1 MSARR
6 ATIMAAV
13 AACLGFLAPAAEA
26 ATTVL
31 KLGNVQPAGMVVQQG
46 LQRFADLV
54 KERTGGAV
62 EVQIFPASQLG
73 SEQEILEGV
82 KLGTV
87 HMFEGSTGA
96 VGRFLPQLEA
106 FAHPYVWRD
115 TDHMLKVVRGE
126 IGQELTQKL
135 LQQHGM
141 RILDMGWLFGHRQ
154 LTTRGK
160 PVRTPDDMRGLK
172 IRVQPTAIYLE
183 TIKAMGGSPTPV
195 DFNELYTSLQ
205 TGVVDGQE
213 NPPSVILAAKFF
225 EVQKY
230 LNLTG
235 HITQQQT
242 VLIGED
248 AFQALTPD
256 QQKVLQQAA
265 VEAGDYQNKLLE
277 QDEAASLEKLKAGG
291 MEVVEPDVAAF
302 RAATANVHKAFDAK
316 WGEGFF
322 DRLQAVR

>member
-1 MSARR
+1 M
-6 ATIMAAV
+6 
-13 AACLGFLAPAAEA
+13 
-26 ATTVL
+26 
-31 KLGNVQPAGMVVQQG
+31 
-46 LQRFADLV
+46 
-54 KERTGGAV
+54 
-62 EVQIFPASQLG
+62 
-73 SEQEILEGV
+73 

-160 PVRTPDDMRGLK
+160 PVRTPDDMGASRSASS
-172 IRVQPTAIYLE
+172 RRRSTSRPSRPWAARRRRSTSTSSTPRSRPASSTARRTRPRSSSRPGSSRCRKYLE
-183 TIKAMGGSPTPV
+183 P
-195 DFNELYTSLQ
+195 
-205 TGVVDGQE
+205 
-213 NPPSVILAAKFF
+213 
-225 EVQKY
+225 
-230 LNLTG
+230 TG

-248 AFQALTPD
+248 TFQALTPD

-265 VEAGDYQNKLLE
+265 VEAGDYQNKLLD

-291 MEVVEPDVAAF
+291 MQVVEPDIAAF

>member
-1 MSARR
+1 
-6 ATIMAAV
+6 MAAV

-46 LQRFADLV
+46 LQRLADLV

-195 DFNELYTSLQ
+195 DFNELYTSPRPASS
-205 TGVVDGQE
+205 TGRRTH
-213 NPPSVILAAKFF
+213 PRSSSRPSSSRSRS
-225 EVQKY
+225 
-230 LNLTG
+230 TS
-235 HITQQQT
+235 TS
-242 VLIGED
+242 
-248 AFQALTPD
+248 P
-256 QQKVLQQAA
+256 
-265 VEAGDYQNKLLE
+265 
-277 QDEAASLEKLKAGG
+277 
-291 MEVVEPDVAAF
+291 
-302 RAATANVHKAFDAK
+302 ATS
-316 WGEGFF
+316 
-322 DRLQAVR
+322 RSSRRC